1 MKIHEVSSKSYPSM
15 VAHPQ
20 ILEYSII
27 MNQIIHSFE
36 SHLRNIYTFT
46 TTVLMAIK
54 LGRVVTYYNGLLT
67 INSYNVLIR
76 WFCKVT

>member
-27 MNQIIHSFE
+27 MHQIIHSFE
-36 SHLRNIYTFT
+36 SDLQEYLHLHYHSAYGHKTR
-46 TTVLMAIK
+46 
-54 LGRVVTYYNGLLT
+54 
-67 INSYNVLIR
+67 
-76 WFCKVT
+76 